1 MEITGVCLTLYGP
14 MDCNLL
20 GSSVH
25 GIFQARILERV
36 AVSCSRGSSR
46 PRNQSYCLLHLL
58 HRQNSLPLAPPG
70 KQGMQLDFKIFL
82 NPGTLK
88 PLKLFFFFFFWSSFP
103 LVFCIVLSG
112 KRATR
117 QNIQQPKDP
126 ESSNYQG
133 RNLFIPIPR
142 EKTACPGWGHVS
154 ISGIINYRQIPLH

>member
-88 PLKLFFFFFFWSSFP
+88 PLKLFFFFFFCLHSLWFSASFS
-103 LVFCIVLSG
+103 LAKGLHGRIYNSQRILSLQIIKGGTYSFQFPG
-112 KRATR
+112 KRLLALAGAMY
-117 QNIQQPKDP
+117 PFL
-126 ESSNYQG
+126 E
-133 RNLFIPIPR
+133 
-142 EKTACPGWGHVS
+142 
-154 ISGIINYRQIPLH
+154 